1 MAADTAKAEREART
15 ILKAGSHTPPVDVRA
30 IVETFGLALQEQPL
44 EDTVSGML
52 LIRGDYAMIGVNQS
66 HHRNRKRFTIA
77 HELGHYI
84 LHRDQSDVFVD
95 AFLRSENSAQGLD
108 PQEIEANAFAAELL
122 MPKRVLINEVAAS
135 SINVLDEDAIG
146 WLASK
151 FGVST
156 AAMTIRLTKLDF
168 IVA

>member
-1 MAADTAKAEREART
+1 MPADIARAEREART
-15 ILKAGSHTPPVDVRA
+15 ILKTGNYAPPVDVQA
-30 IVETFGLALQEQPL
+30 IVSGLGLTLQEQPL

-84 LHRDQSDVFVD
+84 LHREQSDVFVD
-95 AFLRSENSAQGLD
+95 AFLRSENSAQGVD
-108 PQEIEANAFAAELL
+108 PQEIEANTFAAELL
-122 MPKRVLINEVAAS
+122 MPKRLVVREVAS
-135 SINVLDEDAIG
+135 SSFNVLDEDAIT

-156 AAMTIRLTKLDF
+156 SAMTIRLTKLGF
-168 IVA
+168 KFA

>member
-1 MAADTAKAEREART
+1 MSADIARAEREART
-15 ILKAGSHTPPVDVRA
+15 LLKKFSLVPPVDVQA
-30 IVETFGLALQEQPL
+30 VVKSFGVTLQEQPL
-44 EDTVSGML
+44 EATVSGML
-52 LIRGDYAMIGVNQS
+52 LIRGAYAMVGVNQS

-84 LHRDQSDVFVD
+84 LHREQSDVFMD
-95 AFLRSENSAQGLD
+95 AFLRSENSAQGID

-122 MPKRVLINEVAAS
+122 MPKRVLVNDVAAS

-156 AAMTIRLTKLDF
+156 AAMTIRLTKLGF
-168 IVA
+168 IVT

>member
-1 MAADTAKAEREART
+1 MAADTAKAEREARA
-15 ILKAGSHTPPVDVRA
+15 ILKAGSYAPPVDVRA
-30 IVETFGLALQEQPL
+30 IVDTFHLALQEQPL

-84 LHRDQSDVFVD
+84 LHRDQSDMFVD
-95 AFLRSENSAQGLD
+95 AFLRSGNSAQGID

-146 WLASK
+146 WLAFK